1 MRNPKLILHA
11 CHLSFDGCTDK
22 EIEKKLGITPQSIS
36 NWRKTELWQEFQA
49 ELIAAEKQALIRQ
62 LSNRAEVE
70 YPAQG

>member
-36 NWRKTELWQEFQA
+36 NWRKTELWQEFEV
-49 ELIAAEKQALIRQ
+49 ELITAEKQALIRQ
-62 LSNRAEVE
+62 LSNRAEAE
-70 YPAQG
+70 SLAQG